1 MLLVCAAHIDD
12 HFAATSPLLQT
23 AFITITRIATP
34 TFLLLSG
41 FVIAYLLRT
50 SRGKVRLSLV
60 DRALFLLLVAHWT
73 LGIHHIPQAGF
84 AAWLLAR
91 VSIVD
96 AIAVAMLC
104 GVLLWQRRPV
114 VLAGLGAALC
124 VVSWTL
130 AMTLS
135 PQSEATQIAAAVL
148 FELHFTGHPMLD
160 IALVPY
166 VGVFL
171 IGMSVSG
178 YLHDDLGARR
188 HDAIARKLITMGAA
202 ALAVAVLGIVAWKIG
217 ERLWPSEFWAS
228 DAGAPW
234 RDTLDPRVK
243 RPPSPAYLLFYGG
256 AGLLLL
262 AAFFIRRPG
271 WLFGTITQ
279 PLRLIGQASLAAFIA
294 QDWLIYIVPALLGFS
309 GVTSVPFWLTYLAF
323 CAYALYRLARFWR
336 QRNGN
341 RYFTIGLKNRA
352 KRQRRAPALQLA
364 RAEPRSPKWH
374 CRDDGWIVPASGGNP
389 EPARQMPRSARG

>member
-41 FVIAYLLRT
+41 FVIGYLLRT

-60 DRALFLLLVAHWT
+60 DRALFLLLVAHWA
-73 LGIHHIPQAGF
+73 LGMHHIPEAGF
-84 AAWLLAR
+84 AAWLLER

-104 GVLLWQRRPV
+104 GVLLWQRRPI
-114 VLAGLGAALC
+114 VLAGLGAGLC
-124 VVSWTL
+124 VVSWAL
-130 AMTLS
+130 ATTLS
-135 PQSEATQIAAAVL
+135 PQSEATQIAAALL
-148 FELHFTGHPMLD
+148 FERQFTDHRMLD

-178 YLHDDLGARR
+178 HLHDDLGARR
-188 HDAIARKLITMGAA
+188 DGAIARKLIAMGAA
-202 ALAVAVLGIVAWKIG
+202 ALALVVLGIVAWKIG
-217 ERLWPSEFWAS
+217 ERLWPSELWAS
-228 DAGAPW
+228 DSAALW

-262 AAFFIRRPG
+262 AAFFIRWPV

-294 QDWLIYIVPALLGFS
+294 QDWLVYIVPAMLGFAD
-309 GVTSVPFWLTYLAF
+309 VTSVPFWLAYLAF
-323 CAYALYRLARFWR
+323 CGYALYRLARFWR

-352 KRQRRAPALQLA
+352 KRRRRAPALQIA
-364 RAEPRSPKWH
+364 GAEPRRPEWR
-374 CRDDGWIVPASGGNP
+374 CRDDGWIVPASGGHP
-389 EPARQMPRSARG
+389 EPARQMPRTAQG